1 MNNNDILRNL
11 RYAFDFNDNK
21 MIKIFSLA
29 NIEVTRSQ
37 ISDWLKKEEDNSFKT
52 IVDFYLAAFLNGL
65 ITLKRGAKDGG
76 LPPNEKKLNNNM
88 VLRKLKIA
96 LNLKDDDILEILALS
111 EMKISKHELSAFFRK
126 PNQNQYRPCKDQIL
140 RKFLFGIQRKYRIG
154 EK

>member
-11 RYAFDFNDNK
+11 RYSFDFNDNK

-29 NIEVTRSQ
+29 NVEVTRSQ
-37 ISDWLKKEEDNSFKT
+37 ISDWLKKEDDDSFKT
-52 IVDFYLAAFLNGL
+52 IVDSYLAAFLNGL
-65 ITLKRGAKDGG
+65 ITLKRGAKDGE

-96 LNLKDDDILEILALS
+96 LNLKDEDILEILALS

-126 PNQNQYRPCKDQIL
+126 PDQNQYRPCKDQIL
-140 RKFLFGIQRKYRIG
+140 RRFLFGIQRKYRTDKI
-154 EK
+154 